1 MDTVTRTKTVLQFY
15 QCKMRKQMQRIYLLL
30 SLLSSLLNSYQTK
43 NTRPQKKREE
53 LINYESSVAAL
64 SGMPTVFLLTSQED
78 RRRRQDIFLH
88 NLLASAL

>member
-1 MDTVTRTKTVLQFY
+1 MQDEKTNA
-15 QCKMRKQMQRIYLLL
+15 KNI
-30 SLLSSLLNSYQTK
+30 SSSITPFFSPKFLPNKKYKTS
-43 NTRPQKKREE
+43 KKREE